1 MSASWLHIFVGE
13 AASLCF
19 GNPTLKYALS
29 FSREVESFSEKQV
42 KEIWDR
48 LFTVYVTSPKMRMWE
63 KKQGCHRMSHTQTF
77 YAQCAFDFHCFLDD
91 SLLYLGSCDQKET
104 CTVTCPSHAYLSI
117 RAWLKRIGWIVL
129 FDSTKL
135 NLKYDT
141 AKSMPITL
149 SLDRKKGSLSAMPS
163 FWLPEI
169 EEFITRFMIA
179 PRPCKKHVRATV
191 IASNLYQ
198 HELWPKGW
206 SPSRLW

>member
-1 MSASWLHIFVGE
+1 M
-13 AASLCF
+13 
-19 GNPTLKYALS
+19 P
-29 FSREVESFSEKQV
+29 Q
-42 KEIWDR
+42 D
-48 LFTVYVTSPKMRMWE
+48 VT
-63 KKQGCHRMSHTQTF
+63 HTQTF

-91 SLLYLGSCDQKET
+91 SLLYLGSCDQKEI

-117 RAWLKRIGWIVL
+117 RAWLKRIGWIVQ

-163 FWLPEI
+163 FWLREI

-179 PRPCKKHVRATV
+179 PRPCKKHVRAT
-191 IASNLYQ
+191 
-198 HELWPKGW
+198 ELLQTCTSTSCDQKGDLHHVFG
-206 SPSRLW
+206 SEQCVTSLINTRNVPCMPTQSC